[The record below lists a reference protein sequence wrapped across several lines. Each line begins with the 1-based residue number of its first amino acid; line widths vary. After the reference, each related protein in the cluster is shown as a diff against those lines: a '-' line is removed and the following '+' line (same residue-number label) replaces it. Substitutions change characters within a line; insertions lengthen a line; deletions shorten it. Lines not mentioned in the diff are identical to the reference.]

1 MAQYTVVNV
10 DELEGE
16 GPDGRIRKVRR
27 ALDAQAFGLNLF
39 HLPPDAEGREHDH
52 ADAGQEEVYF
62 VLGGSGTLR
71 VDGDEV
77 ELRKGIAVRVSPEA
91 TRMPVAGPQGLAYL
105 AIGAPLDR
113 AYEPPNW
120 G

>member
-1 MAQYTVVNV
+1 MPQYSVV
-10 DELEGE
+10 DIEELEGE

-39 HLPPDAEGREHDH
+39 RLPPRAEGSEHDH
-52 ADAGQEEVYF
+52 ADSGQEEVYV
-62 VLGGSGTLR
+62 VLEGSGVLR
-71 VDGDEV
+71 VDGEEV

-91 TRMPVAGPQGLAYL
+91 TRAHVAGPEGLEYL